1 MNKLNI
7 ISVIDQKKLCTI
19 YPHIAHKPVSRT
31 PVEPSPVPCPQFN
44 YLSVVVFFF
53 DVDVENIDIE
63 VKMTWHLN
71 NLCFVIVSTN
81 QLHYIT
87 NTNQNNLKFH
97 SFHNFSAFLLLT

>member
-1 MNKLNI
+1 MNKLII

-31 PVEPSPVPCPQFN
+31 PVEPSPKSQFN
-44 YLSVVVFFF
+44 YLSVVVLFLNN
-53 DVDVENIDIE
+53 VDVETIDIE
-63 VKMTWHLN
+63 VQMTWHLN